1 MALSVGMLLGGVAQI
16 VAQWPALRREGYRHR
31 WVARSRAIP
40 ALREVLLLMGPG
52 TLGVAA
58 AQINLL
64 VNTSL
69 ATAPDGAVSALGYA
83 FRLMYMPIGIFGVS
97 VATAAIP
104 DLARHAA
111 ERRVRRH
118 ARHLSWGM
126 RLMLML
132 SVPATVGL
140 MVLAR
145 ADRRV
150 DLRARAL
157 QCRRRR
163 R

>member
-16 VAQWPALRREGYRHR
+16 VAQWPSLRREGYRHQ
-31 WVARSRAIP
+31 WVLNPRDP
-40 ALREVLLLMGPG
+40 GLREVLVLMGPG

-58 AQINLL
+58 AQINLF

-69 ATAPDGAVSALGYA
+69 ATGQDGAVSALGYA

-111 ERRVRRH
+111 DESHHRH
-118 ARHLSWGM
+118 ADDAL
-126 RLMLML
+126 
-132 SVPATVGL
+132 VGHFG
-140 MVLAR
+140 
-145 ADRRV
+145 
-150 DLRARAL
+150 
-157 QCRRRR
+157 
-163 R
+163 